1 MGLNNTQQPGGVCGI
16 AGKLGGRRMLIAD
29 IGSSGVA
36 KGTTKSGWYESGPSL
51 GNIDGKQS
59 IGAHFSSVRNQVRQ
73 QWLITGVTKDSTGAA
88 LGGCTVTL
96 FKTVDNL
103 PCCTTVSDAAG
114 NYSFSIDGNS
124 EARFAVSYKAGS
136 PDVTGATVN
145 TLVPVL
151 T

>member
-1 MGLNNTQQPGGVCGI
+1 
-16 AGKLGGRRMLIAD
+16 MLIAD

-36 KGTTKSGWYESGPSL
+36 KNTHGSSWDESGSLL
-51 GNIDGKQS
+51 GNVDGVPAA
-59 IGAHFSSVRNQVRQ
+59 GAHFSSARNQVRQ

-96 FKTVDNL
+96 FKTVDNM
-103 PCCTTVSDAAG
+103 PSAITVSDEAG

-124 EARFAVSYKAGS
+124 QARFAVSYKAGS